1 MLFVIGYY
9 IQIRRAAAVFAVTV
23 FAPDVSGVLQ
33 IIERPLH
40 CARREVRVAGYGF
53 HPRPATPA
61 ACAVAEVHIDR
72 PRPVRQVWISIDGAE
87 EAHFSPYCASKSEP
101 GAYTDTDLRVDTS
114 CTVSLAADLGATAAA
129 ARGNA
134 AANILLACVS

>member
-40 CARREVRVAGYGF
+40 RARREVQVAGYCF
-53 HPRPATPA
+53 DARPAAPA
-61 ACAVAEVHIDR
+61 ACTVAEVHIDG
-72 PRPVRQVWISIDGAE
+72 PRPVRQVGIGVDGAE
-87 EAHFSPYCASKSEP
+87 ETHFSA
-101 GAYTDTDLRVDTS
+101 
-114 CTVSLAADLGATAAA
+114 
-129 ARGNA
+129 
-134 AANILLACVS
+134 

>member
-40 CARREVRVAGYGF
+40 RARREVQVAGYCF
-53 HPRPATPA
+53 DARPAAPA
-61 ACAVAEVHIDR
+61 ACTVAEVHIDC
-72 PRPVRQVWISIDGAE
+72 PRPVRQVGIGIDGAE
-87 EAHFSPYCASKSEP
+87 EAHFSA
-101 GAYTDTDLRVDTS
+101 
-114 CTVSLAADLGATAAA
+114 
-129 ARGNA
+129 
-134 AANILLACVS
+134 

>member
-40 CARREVRVAGYGF
+40 RARREVQVAGYGF
-53 HPRPATPA
+53 HARPAAPA
-61 ACAVAEVHIDR
+61 ACTVAEVHIDC
-72 PRPVRQVWISIDGAE
+72 PSSVRQVRIGVNFTE
-87 EAHFSPYCASKSEP
+87 EAHFSP
-101 GAYTDTDLRVDTS
+101 
-114 CTVSLAADLGATAAA
+114 
-129 ARGNA
+129 
-134 AANILLACVS
+134 

>member
-40 CARREVRVAGYGF
+40 RARREVQVAGYCF
-53 HPRPATPA
+53 DARPAASA
-61 ACAVAEVHIDR
+61 ACTVTEIHVDG
-72 PRPVRQVWISIDGAE
+72 PRPVRQVGIGVDGAE
-87 EAHFSPYCASKSEP
+87 EAHFSP
-101 GAYTDTDLRVDTS
+101 
-114 CTVSLAADLGATAAA
+114 
-129 ARGNA
+129 
-134 AANILLACVS
+134 